1 MLKIKIA
8 WKLKRQ
14 LEGIGKSTLLTEEA
28 APGPDFEHW
37 KQTQQ
42 KVSTTEEMEVIQIL
56 TEWEALNSIVTYSEM
71 HEEKNLSSKHWF
83 AVLPGLLIYNRL
95 RTAYSQTTKDYAA
108 CRTIF
113 LS

>member
-28 APGPDFEHW
+28 APGPDFWAFENRPSR
-37 KQTQQ
+37 KAAQ
-42 KVSTTEEMEVIQIL
+42 TEEMEVIQIL
-56 TEWEALNSIVTYSEM
+56 KEWEALNSIVTYSEM
-71 HEEKNLSSKHWF
+71 YKEKNLSSKHWF

-95 RTAYSQTTKDYAA
+95 RTA
-108 CRTIF
+108 
-113 LS
+113 